1 MERIMNKVDLNK
13 YAEFVL
19 AICSNQSKDAEAF
32 VEHVRKLHNNSRVN
46 IPLLLTSGIGLASE
60 GGEFNEIVKKI
71 FFQGKPLDED
81 NIFHM
86 KRELGDIMW
95 YWINACNA
103 LGLDPNAVIAENV
116 KKLEAR
122 YPGGSFDAF
131 YSENRQKGDL

>member
-1 MERIMNKVDLNK
+1 MNIDLNK

-19 AICSNQSKDAEAF
+19 AICSNQSKNSEDF
-32 VEHVRKLHNNSRVN
+32 VEHVRKLHNTTSVN

-95 YWINACNA
+95 YWMNACNA

-122 YPGGSFDAF
+122 YPGGKFDAY

>member
-1 MERIMNKVDLNK
+1 MNIDLNK

-19 AICSNQSKDAEAF
+19 TICSKQSKDAEEF
-32 VEHVRKLHNNSRVN
+32 VEHVRKLHNNTNVN
-46 IPLLLTSGIGLASE
+46 VPLLLTSGIGLASE

-95 YWINACNA
+95 YWMNACNA
-103 LGLDPNAVIAENV
+103 LGLDPNDVIAENV
-116 KKLEAR
+116 DKLESR

>member
-1 MERIMNKVDLNK
+1 MNIDLNK

-19 AICSNQSKDAEAF
+19 AICSNQSKDSEAF
-32 VEHVRKLHNNSRVN
+32 VEHVRKLHNTTSVN

-95 YWINACNA
+95 YWMNACNA
-103 LGLDPNAVIAENV
+103 LGLDPNDVIAENV
-116 KKLEAR
+116 HKLEGR
-122 YPGGSFDAF
+122 YPGGSFDAH
-131 YSENRQKGDL
+131 YSENRKAGDL

>member
-1 MERIMNKVDLNK
+1 MNIDLNK

-19 AICSNQSKDAEAF
+19 TICSNQSKDAKAF
-32 VEHVRKLHNNSRVN
+32 VEHVCKLHNNTNVN

-95 YWINACNA
+95 YWMNACNA

-131 YSENRQKGDL
+131 YSENRKTGDL

>member
-1 MERIMNKVDLNK
+1 MNIDLNK

-19 AICSNQSKDAEAF
+19 TICSKQSKDAEEF
-32 VEHVRKLHNNSRVN
+32 VEHVRKLHNNTNVN
-46 IPLLLTSGIGLASE
+46 VPLLLTSGIGLASE

-95 YWINACNA
+95 YWMNACNA

-122 YPGGSFDAF
+122 YPGGKFDAY

>member
-1 MERIMNKVDLNK
+1 MNIDLNK

-19 AICSNQSKDAEAF
+19 TICSNQSKDAEEF
-32 VEHVRKLHNNSRVN
+32 VEHVRKLHNNTNVN
-46 IPLLLTSGIGLASE
+46 VPLLLTSGIGLASE

-95 YWINACNA
+95 YWMNACNA
-103 LGLDPNAVIAENV
+103 LGLDPNDVIAENV
-116 KKLEAR
+116 KKLEGR
-122 YPGGSFDAF
+122 YPGGSFDAH
-131 YSENRQKGDL
+131 YSENRKAGDL

>member
-1 MERIMNKVDLNK
+1 MNIDLNK

-19 AICSNQSKDAEAF
+19 AICSNQSKDSEAF
-32 VEHVRKLHNNSRVN
+32 VEHVRKLHNTTSVN

-71 FFQGKPLDED
+71 FFQGKPLDDD

-95 YWINACNA
+95 YWMNACNA

-122 YPGGSFDAF
+122 YPGGSFDAY
-131 YSENRQKGDL
+131 YSENRKTGDL

>member
-1 MERIMNKVDLNK
+1 MNQVDLTK

-32 VEHVRKLHNNSRVN
+32 VEHVRKLHNNSNVN
-46 IPLLLTSGIGLASE
+46 VPLLLTSGIGLASE

-95 YWINACNA
+95 YWMNACNA